1 MNAYSDERPW
11 LRHYPEEVAP
21 SFDYP
26 KHNVAHLLEK
36 AAAEF
41 PERAAIEFMGKT
53 LTYRELLASVYQFA
67 GGLRSLGVSAGER
80 VAIMLPNCP
89 QMIIAYYGTLIMG
102 GIAVMTSPLYMEGE
116 LAYQLEDS
124 GATAIITLDL
134 LFARVLHVRQ
144 KTKLNHMIVTSIRD
158 YLPFPKNW
166 LYPLKMKKDGQSLAI
181 PDVPGVVRYKR
192 WLASSAPLTSAHSV
206 DAEQDVAMIQY
217 TGGTT
222 GRAKGVMLTHYNLI
236 ANTVQTSNW
245 FYRAQRGKETFLAA
259 LPCFH
264 VFGLTV
270 LLNLGIHLAS
280 KLILLPRFDTMQV
293 LECIQKEK
301 ATIFPGAPTM
311 YIAINHHKE
320 VAQYDLSSVQ
330 ACVSGSAPL
339 PLEVQERFEAITGG
353 RLIEGYGLTE
363 ASPVTHANPLW
374 GYRKIGTIGIP
385 FPDTDAKI
393 VNPDTG
399 ETMPVGAIGELAV
412 RGPQIMKGYWNRPE
426 ETADV
431 LKEGWLHTGD
441 MAKMDADGF
450 FSIVDRMKEMINASG
465 FKVFPRDVEEVLF
478 EHPQVKEAAVIGVPD
493 PYRGETVKAFIVPV
507 EGAAITEKEL
517 EGWCRAKLAAFK
529 IPRQIEFR
537 AELPKTM
544 VGKVLRRKLVEEEAQ
559 RRLQRDGH
567 RDGIASDDTDKDKE

>member
-1 MNAYSDERPW
+1 MSADERPW
-11 LRHYPEEVAP
+11 LRHYPKEVAP
-21 SFDYP
+21 SFNYP

-36 AAAEF
+36 AAAEY
-41 PERAAIEFMGKT
+41 PERTAIEFMGKV

-67 GGLRSLGVSAGER
+67 GGLRSLGVNAGDR

-89 QMIIAYYGTLIMG
+89 QMLIAYYGTLFMG
-102 GIAVMTSPLYMEGE
+102 GIVVMTSPLYMEGE
-116 LAYQLEDS
+116 LAHQLEDS

-134 LFARVLHVRQ
+134 LFARVLHVKQ

-166 LYPLKMKKDGQSLAI
+166 LYPLKMKKEGQSLAV
-181 PDVPGVVRYKR
+181 PEVPGVVRYKR
-192 WLASSAPLTSAHSV
+192 WLASSAPLTTICPV
-206 DAEQDVAMIQY
+206 DAEQDVAMFQY

-222 GRAKGVMLTHYNLI
+222 GVAKGVMLTHYNLL
-236 ANTVQTSNW
+236 ANTMQTANW
-245 FYRAQRGKETFLAA
+245 FYCAQRGKETFLAA

-270 LLNLGIHLAS
+270 LLNLGIHLAG
-280 KLILLPRFDTMQV
+280 KLILLPRFDTKQV
-293 LECIQKEK
+293 LESIAKEK
-301 ATIFPGAPTM
+301 VTIFPGAPTM

-320 VAQYDLSSVQ
+320 VARYELSSVQ

-363 ASPVTHANPLW
+363 SSPVTHANPVW
-374 GYRKIGTIGIP
+374 GYRKAGTIGVP
-385 FPDTDAKI
+385 FPDTDAKV
-393 VNPDTG
+393 VNPDTLEELPIG
-399 ETMPVGAIGELAV
+399 SIGELAV
-412 RGPQIMKGYWNRPE
+412 RGPQVMKGYWNRPR
-426 ETADV
+426 ETAEV
-431 LKEGWLHTGD
+431 LKEGWLLTGD
-441 MAKMDADGF
+441 MAKMDEDGF
-450 FSIVDRMKEMINASG
+450 FSIVDRKKEMINASG

-493 PYRGETVKAFIVPV
+493 PYRGETVKAFIVRV
-507 EGAAITEKEL
+507 DGSKITEEDL
-517 EGWCRAKLAAFK
+517 VGWCRAKLAAFK

-559 RRLQRDGH
+559 RRLQHEHHGDNS
-567 RDGIASDDTDKDKE
+567 SDDK